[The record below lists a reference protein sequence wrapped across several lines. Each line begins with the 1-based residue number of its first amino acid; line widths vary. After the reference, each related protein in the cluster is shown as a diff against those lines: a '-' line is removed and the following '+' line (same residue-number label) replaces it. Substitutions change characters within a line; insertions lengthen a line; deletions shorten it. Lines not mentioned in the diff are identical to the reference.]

1 MSSTLAKWMSLFIMV
16 TIMFTPLL
24 AYLDSLHRE
33 AVDQVVYQA
42 MKEASIKGYVSP
54 EIKTAIRDQLV
65 TDYNFADNSILTV
78 EGTSAIVPRGGYVEV
93 TVIVKRTPIFVINIL
108 NQGSSTYKR
117 TFTIMSEYIP

>member
-65 TDYNFADNSILTV
+65 TDYNFADSSILTV